1 MESLGSA
8 TKFSEELLFSAVTNS
23 HDMVQEQNSNS
34 EDLLAADS
42 PAPKT
47 ALSFILLTLFIDV
60 LGIGII
66 IPVLPELVKS
76 FLESDAQLVAG
87 KSAEEL
93 KAIVDSSAGWYI
105 DWIGASYALMQLLFA
120 PI

>member
-1 MESLGSA
+1 M
-8 TKFSEELLFSAVTNS
+8 NS
-23 HDMVQEQNSNS
+23 HDMVQEQNSNA
-34 EDLLAADS
+34 EDLLASADS
-42 PAPKT
+42 PAPKA

-76 FLESDAQLVAG
+76 FLENDAQLVAG

-105 DWIGASYALMQLLFA
+105 GWIGASYALMQLSL
-120 PI
+120 IHI

>member
-1 MESLGSA
+1 M
-8 TKFSEELLFSAVTNS
+8 
-23 HDMVQEQNSNS
+23 QEQSTGP
-34 EDLLAADS
+34 EDLLPTENPS
-42 PAPKT
+42 APKA

-76 FLESDAQLVAG
+76 FLENDAQLVAG
-87 KSAEEL
+87 RSAEEL

-105 DWIGASYALMQLLFA
+105 GWIGAVSYTHLTLPTKA
-120 PI
+120 